1 MLRRLGFPD
10 FSHHKALVTGVG
22 IDALGSGVFMPVS
35 ILYFLMT
42 TEVGKAQ
49 VGLAMSIAAALAV
62 PFVLAVGGLVDRHGA
77 KTIILAGNVLQ
88 AVAFVGY
95 LWAQD
100 FWTIVAV
107 QALASLGQSAFWGA
121 YSPLVAAS
129 TPPDQREVWFGFLG
143 ALRNVGFAIGGLASG
158 IVVTIG
164 TSAAYHAVVL
174 VNAFSYVLAFAAL
187 AKVPGGRAASD
198 GPQDA
203 DAPAHGGWGVLA
215 RDGRY
220 LGLVGANAAYAL
232 CTVSLNIAIPVYAID
247 VLKLPG
253 WVSGALFVVNTLM
266 VGFGQG
272 LIVRRMDG
280 HRRHQIVILGF
291 VLYAAGFLALAAS
304 GTLPVAL
311 ATAAIPVSVAIYT
324 LGELLGGPP
333 LSAAA
338 VDGAPERLRG
348 RYLSAYQLSWV
359 ASGII
364 APALYLALLAHDR
377 FSVWATLIG
386 IAALGCVGLRA
397 LAPRMPAAS
406 AVVTSAQVTH
416 A

>member
-1 MLRRLGFPD
+1 
-10 FSHHKALVTGVG
+10 
-22 IDALGSGVFMPVS
+22 
-35 ILYFLMT
+35 
-42 TEVGKAQ
+42 
-49 VGLAMSIAAALAV
+49 
-62 PFVLAVGGLVDRHGA
+62 
-77 KTIILAGNVLQ
+77 
-88 AVAFVGY
+88 
-95 LWAQD
+95 
-100 FWTIVAV
+100 
-107 QALASLGQSAFWGA
+107 
-121 YSPLVAAS
+121 
-129 TPPDQREVWFGFLG
+129 
-143 ALRNVGFAIGGLASG
+143 
-158 IVVTIG
+158 
-164 TSAAYHAVVL
+164 
-174 VNAFSYVLAFAAL
+174 
-187 AKVPGGRAASD
+187 
-198 GPQDA
+198 
-203 DAPAHGGWGVLA
+203 
-215 RDGRY
+215 
-220 LGLVGANAAYAL
+220 
-232 CTVSLNIAIPVYAID
+232 
-247 VLKLPG
+247 
-253 WVSGALFVVNTLM
+253 M

-397 LAPRMPAAS
+397 LAPRMPAVS

>member
-174 VNAFSYVLAFAAL
+174 VNAFSYILAFAAL

-203 DAPAHGGWGVLA
+203 DAPARGGWGVLA

-397 LAPRMPAAS
+397 LAPRMPAVS